1 MATAETAALSQLGEV
16 KFPTMA
22 GHMVHVGEER
32 SGPPGNNASDAN
44 GPQSAVRFASMA
56 EEIEPSRSLQ
66 NDTTAPSGTG
76 ERMSEVISPK
86 DQEEIRSLAMSLQKS
101 RLQQQR
107 MTSYAFEPVSL
118 PPSRVS

>member
-1 MATAETAALSQLGEV
+1 
-16 KFPTMA
+16 
-22 GHMVHVGEER
+22 
-32 SGPPGNNASDAN
+32 
-44 GPQSAVRFASMA
+44 MA